1 MSNLFDEYKKHKEGS
16 ENTEPSSTSSLY
28 EQYKNRNNE
37 EPKELSNEDLRS
49 QYVSNE
55 VKTSSKMDK
64 YNSVMSNA
72 DFAEKS
78 KYVSQNKNIFQQMF
92 EPLVDTTY
100 RGINKDNIG
109 LTGKRVETNND
120 FLTDEEIALF
130 NYYYNT
136 GDYKNANDLYADLQ
150 EELLDRSNA
159 YMNYS
164 AKNRIDNYGNVIGE
178 SALSVP
184 VNVLGGAAQAGAG
197 LVGGAVSAV
206 TGNGFSE
213 GWNTIAKLNSLSN
226 YSNAVREAS
235 TNKIAQDTG
244 NEIAPFLYQTGM
256 SVADSMLSALVAGGV
271 GETASLVALGGS
283 AAQQKTMEVLANG
296 GTAQEA
302 AASGIASGIIEGVTE
317 KLPLDHLTKI
327 LKGEVKGGFRELAK
341 VVARNMLS
349 EGGEEVAS
357 EMANALADAIILD
370 WANENGAE
378 SDYSKLYQEE
388 IANGATEQ
396 EAALAMLGEY
406 AKNIGV
412 SFAGGALGA
421 MFSGGIFGGV
431 RLASDAKV
439 GKTTNSYERTQ
450 DIADLARKEGRED
463 IAQMI
468 EKNPSN
474 VNVGF
479 AQEALAQDAVEA
491 IRDKNATAEDKIRGL
506 ERLSELREKSAPK
519 TGITDKDGKMLHIDH
534 IRWENGEPVFWTKE
548 GRYSASDV
556 KITDSAAKLINLT
569 EDIPE
574 SARQTFIENYNG
586 ENLGDYVNKF
596 ETAYELGKMDWQ
608 EDLTKMV
615 TDDLLTEDQMKNIY
629 AAAQKDETSETQ
641 KLENLKKNLEEKK
654 KLIPDKKLRV
664 KIDTSAIDLT
674 KLNDNQR
681 HNVTYGMALA
691 KALGFNLTFFDSTK
705 ETGDKAHIN
714 GSYDASNNTISID
727 VNATNT
733 GTHNKGYTNAI
744 TTTLSHEI
752 THWAKTN
759 APGIYKAFQDAMLKA
774 LAENYGQET
783 TTIGEYVY
791 LNKARY
797 PGHSDEEVADEL
809 VARACENMLQ
819 NSKFAKEALVRMT
832 QEERKTLK
840 DKIVEFFNKIRLAI
854 KEIMGRTDSKSD
866 EYELLTK
873 DMERLGELQK
883 MWDDLIREAASNS
896 AWADTDISDAIKSGV
911 LLNGSEANNFL
922 LSEKTYDEGG
932 RDFLDKW
939 LKKQKD
945 ITASERTAIL
955 DSMEQVYDTVQKLK
969 EGYQSYSNWA
979 EAGAEL
985 RGDDG
990 EISVVV
996 NNGDY
1001 ALNIDFATVC
1011 KKREVLNKVLNELVK
1026 SGDLNIYTLTGTDIN
1041 RINQIIKENGFEI
1054 ACALCFVDAKRYR
1067 VAEWA
1072 RSFEDTFN
1080 DVIYQFAGANGK
1092 TADEFNYTGRSL
1104 DNPTEALIS
1113 DADDVNLAI
1122 LDKIIKDNTGD
1133 TGSLNA
1139 KGTIA
1144 KAIKE
1149 NRRLWHKI
1157 NAAEILSSAGLDE
1170 IRRKN
1175 KALYKLV
1182 NGWEGSA
1189 KPKLSHEK
1197 IPYVNDILKS
1207 GKFNPKAAFKV
1218 GGVRIQSFSDFVPTM
1233 IFDYVQ
1239 MVSELQAK
1247 GLPAHAYTK
1256 ELTFAKLF
1264 GLTGIKINL
1273 SAIAKGK
1280 PIKNEWYDS
1289 KGNIKKEYRDLYAR
1303 ANAYVGLKT
1312 NEEGFPVDADG
1323 NVITTNYNMTDDEL
1337 LRAVYETDDESIDL
1351 EEAMKLQNTPG
1362 YDKNVG
1368 IIFVGA
1374 SNNAIRKML
1383 DDPNIPMVIPYHKSG
1398 INPVVAHLRNIASYT
1413 DYTDVQNTMFADG
1426 KKIDRSKL
1434 KNDAEKAYYDSL
1446 NWYTLLEKNKNNA
1459 KKAASEYIKLCEKK
1473 GWKPKFYE
1481 FKDNPNYYKLLED
1494 FRMYDSIGIAAPQ
1507 QVVKLTNGLDKNGK
1521 AIINMPSNEE
1531 FIKVLEGD
1539 EKTGGLKKYDK
1550 HISEL
1555 ENGKLKKITD
1565 QIRKELKEA
1574 QYSLKEDS
1582 EGKELTED
1590 QVEFFKN
1597 SVVKDAE
1604 GRLIRVYHGTKNSGF
1619 TVFNKADDGISYFF
1633 TDNKEVAESYSGVS
1647 ALQNPDTPMS
1657 FEELEGAFEF
1667 FDNEIEET
1675 KDGFLITDSDGEEH
1689 AVKTLKE
1696 AQAWLV
1702 DNNISIASAQGIG
1715 EATNYEVYLNIQNP
1729 LVIDAQGENWNT
1741 VNFEPED
1748 TELAE
1753 RMHPVYSR
1761 LLELWKK
1768 EKEGS
1773 LTKAEIKEL
1782 EEVEEKYSEL
1792 ENESNR
1798 KFKVYET
1805 TRDVARYAYE
1815 NGYDGVIFN
1824 NIVDNGGYSL
1834 SDASSTVYVVFNS
1847 NQIKSIY
1854 NEHPTGNPDIRY
1866 SMKEDSEGKELSQDQ
1881 IDFFA
1886 KSQARDAEGRLKVLY
1901 HGTKEFGFT
1910 IFDTEKSDDKL
1921 SFFFTDSKDIAKSYA
1936 NWGMLILP
1944 TSDHVVDVT
1953 KNTSLPDREA
1963 KNFKTVQEAQD
1974 YLDSVGIKVDT
1985 KIEKSYGREREY
1997 FSLINPSLGMRTT
2010 FGKTGFLEY
2019 ASDIRRRGTT
2029 PRAIYKVYL
2038 NLINPLVVKAD
2049 GNNWYDLAYSRMDAT
2064 KNPIVWEGKNTR
2076 EITKWASENGFDG
2089 VIFEDIVDAGSGA
2102 ETRPELRK
2110 TANVYVALNSNQ
2122 IKSVGNLHPTGDS
2135 DIRYSI
2141 KDTVVDVNGKVY
2153 HDVLDVSDKV
2163 TKTKANNPQ
2172 KLKELILG
2180 LAEHHMTLLGM
2191 DDVPE
2196 EVYFARTS
2204 DKAPKGKKEPSKVL
2218 NELIYSN
2225 GDTRRATIVHI
2236 EDALKASVWYD
2247 EYYKNE
2253 HGWLDEKG
2261 WEKRKLFV
2269 LDNGTIYPVYLSIGK
2284 ARDGRRILYS
2294 ANLVA
2299 KEGVRTEKDSP
2310 KGKLIGNLTP
2320 SQRSVAPKADKVNK
2334 EKINTNTAAEKEDSL
2349 GRKLSEGQ
2357 ISYFNRSV
2365 VRNKIGQLLR
2375 MYHGTWENFT
2385 VFKTNEF
2392 SKELSGLSK
2401 IKGYF
2406 SEDKSFSESYGEVK
2420 EFYLNITNPLDMGDG
2435 EARTLHEWKL
2445 WFKNHGINGV
2455 LFDDALLDD
2464 SLIGA
2469 TFEGKRYYVPF
2480 EIVDPLSP
2488 YRKGNGNV
2496 TEMIQKAGYDGIKW
2510 GYDEAAWMPFSE
2522 EQIKSVDNF
2531 NPTEDP
2537 DVMFSWKD
2545 NDGYL
2550 HLDAD
2555 DVLSMDDFEDYLNRV
2570 IGKNKRIEA
2579 HLRRLN
2585 VEIKD
2590 NVILNNT
2597 KLYQFAKTIKENYA
2611 PNETIKSIAEELAKA
2626 YRKVT
2631 DIEAFD
2637 KAAESVAKKYATDE
2651 EAVKAL
2657 YSDIREASWRISD
2670 NLTMAEKYNEAMKEL
2685 RERLKNVKEEVR
2697 EEAQRKRLIQKI
2709 VERED
2714 KLITML
2720 RKNDKENHI
2729 PDVLKAPLKTL
2740 LELVNV
2746 ESYISTEAMAN
2757 NFNALANA
2765 LQNVSAD
2772 YSDPASMDEALKD
2785 LTLYFDSNS
2794 YFVQNVKDIAAEV
2807 QESVNKAMNVRKGAS
2822 VLDLSL
2828 ESLKKLNEAL
2838 VAISHAAWNYDR
2850 VLAED
2855 TTQRISDRSE
2865 STMRFVGQ
2873 FAVRKAMSDVLKRAI
2888 SFFAWDNTTPIYGY
2902 DRFGEGGRETFR
2914 GIMKGDD
2921 QLTLN
2926 SKTIIDFTKSV
2937 FTGQEAEDWS
2947 KDFHNLGIGDYKITT
2962 AQIMSLYC
2970 LNKRQA
2976 AKQHLYAAKDLYG
2989 KHLEGAAKNVYG
3001 EVIDGQGIVIG
3012 ATKGNEKTVPIK
3024 VTKADVERITS
3035 MLTERQRQVADA
3047 LQEFMSTTCA
3057 DWGNYVTMRRFG
3069 IMQFGEKDYFP
3080 MQVFREN
3087 SPSLPQE
3094 IPQQASIFKLLNMG
3108 FTKSLNERG
3117 NGALELNSIFDVFIK
3132 HSSEMAAYNAF
3143 ALPILDTYKWLSY
3156 KEDGPDGI
3164 RSLKTVSRLAYGDD
3178 GMKFIM
3184 NHLEDLNGKSDTMT
3198 SLEQMVKSIIRRYK
3212 TAATAANMRVVLMQ
3226 PTSYLRAVNE
3236 IDIKY
3241 LKRAINLNPKALK
3254 EIINEMNEK
3263 CPLAMKKDGLGAFDV
3278 NISRTVAEQALQTE
3292 NVKSAK
3298 GMLEKAMNIS
3308 MIAAS
3313 KADEIT
3319 WGTLYKAV
3327 QLETKEKHPE
3337 ATGETFDSIV
3347 NDRFRDICYRTQVF
3361 DSINARSNLMRKKD
3375 IGHQIL
3381 TAFGS
3386 EPTLSYSMLSN
3397 NVFMFAV
3404 DARNGVQRAWNK
3416 WGKKIKHAF
3425 VAYMMS
3431 AIAVSAVAAAPDWLR
3446 DDEDDKNFIET
3457 YFKNFG
3463 MNILGEVTGL
3473 LPYFRDIYSGFVEGY
3488 DPSRPDEEIIKT
3500 AKQAKDAMVKA
3511 IESGEITYRTV
3522 YQAAKLFSQ
3531 STGLPVGNLVR
3542 DFKSLWN
3549 KTVGEVF
3556 GMKIK

>member
-1 MSNLFDEYKKHKEGS
+1 MTLEERFKKQNNDDGKERESTGLSLNERFGKDESSSVDYAKDYLSKAADS
-16 ENTEPSSTSSLY
+16 EKLA
-28 EQYKNRNNE
+28 
-37 EPKELSNEDLRS
+37 
-49 QYVSNE
+49 
-55 VKTSSKMDK
+55 K
-64 YNSVMSNA
+64 YASVMKNA

-78 KYVSQNKNIFQQMF
+78 QYYDGGAYSFTNQTALNAYRQLN
-92 EPLVDTTY
+92 DTTGKY
-100 RGINKDNIG
+100 NKGKDDRNIS
-109 LTGKRVETNND
+109 LTPNEKAV
-120 FLTDEEIALF
+120 F
-130 NYYYNT
+130 NYLYNT
-136 GDYKNANDLYADLQ
+136 GDKKAATELYLDLIDDSSRRYNEIQKAAA
-150 EELLDRSNA
+150 E
-159 YMNYS
+159 
-164 AKNRIDNYGNVIGE
+164 KRIDNYGSLAAESVASVLANVMGGLGQVIGGTSQGIT
-178 SALSVP
+178 SAL
-184 VNVLGGAAQAGAG
+184 LGE
-197 LVGGAVSAV
+197 
-206 TGNGFSE
+206 GFSK
-213 GWNTIAKLNSLSN
+213 GWVEAANQNRLSN

-302 AASGIASGIIEGVTE
+302 AASGIASGIIEGLTE
-317 KLPLDHLTKI
+317 KIPLDNLTKI

-431 RLASDAKV
+431 RMANDASI
-439 GKTTNSYERTQ
+439 GKQTIKNERTQ

-468 EKNPSN
+468 ENRPTN
-474 VNVGF
+474 LNVGYAQDAL
-479 AQEALAQDAVEA
+479 AQEAIEK
-491 IRDKNATAEDKIRGL
+491 INDKNATDEEIIAKLNLLGDMKNAQT
-506 ERLSELREKSAPK
+506 SK
-519 TGITDKDGKMLHIDH
+519 TGLTDKNGNVLHLESIRWVDGK
-534 IRWENGEPVFWTKE
+534 PVYVTNE
-548 GRYSASDV
+548 GVYKAADV
-556 KITDSAAKLINLT
+556 KVTDSASKLVNLT

-574 SARQTFIENYNG
+574 SMRTVFMDNYNG

-596 ETAYELGKMDWQ
+596 EKAYELSLIDHQ
-608 EDLTKMV
+608 EDLKKMV
-615 TDDLLTEDQMKNIY
+615 TDGLLTEEQMTNIWK
-629 AAAQKDETSETQ
+629 AAQKEETSETY
-641 KLENLKKNLEEKK
+641 KLELLNKNIEEKK
-654 KLIPDKKLRV
+654 RLIPDKKLRV
-664 KIDTSAIDLT
+664 KIDTSRVDVS
-674 KLNDNQR
+674 KLNDNQK
-681 HNVTYGMALA
+681 HNVNLVSALA
-691 KALGFNLTFFDSTK
+691 RALGFNFTLYDSTK
-705 ETGDKAHIN
+705 ETGEMKYAN
-714 GSYDASNNTISID
+714 GKYDRSTNSIWVD

-733 GTHNKGYTNAI
+733 RTKNKSTINAI
-744 TTTLSHEI
+744 VTTASHEL

-759 APGIYKAFQDAMLKA
+759 APSYKNYKEAVLHALIKSTGQDL
-774 LAENYGQET
+774 
-783 TTIGEYVY
+783 TIGEYVE
-791 LNKARY
+791 LNRINYK
-797 PGHSDEEVADEL
+797 GLSDAEIEDEL
-809 VARACENMLQ
+809 VARASENMLQ
-819 NSKFAKEALVRMT
+819 NSAFAKSALVKMT
-832 QEERKTLK
+832 QENRQNIGK
-840 DKIVEFFNKIRLAI
+840 KILEFFNKIRLAL
-854 KEIMGRTDSKSD
+854 KEIMGRHDSNAI
-866 EYELLTK
+866 EYRMLAK
-873 DMERLGELQK
+873 DMDTLNELQK
-883 MWDDLIREAASNS
+883 MWDDLIKEASSNA
-896 AWADTDISDAIKSGV
+896 AWLNEDIAEGIESGV
-911 LLNGSEANNFL
+911 LLDGSEENSFL
-922 LSEKTYDEGG
+922 FSQKTYDEGG
-932 RDFLDKW
+932 REFLQKW
-939 LKKQKD
+939 LNKQKD
-945 ITASERTAIL
+945 LTKNEKAAIL
-955 DSMEQVYDTVQKLK
+955 DSMEQIYETVEKLK
-969 EGYQSYSNWA
+969 DGYQSYSNWA

-1113 DADDVNLAI
+1113 DADDVNLAV

-1323 NVITTNYNMTDDEL
+1323 NVITTNYNMTDEEL

-1494 FRMYDSIGIAAPQ
+1494 FRMYDSNGIAAPQ

-1531 FIKVLEGD
+1531 FIKALEGD

-1590 QVEFFKN
+1590 QAEFFKN

-1604 GRLIRVYHGTKNSGF
+1604 GRLIRVYHGTKNGGF

-1647 ALQNPDTPMS
+1647 MLQNPDTPMS
-1657 FEELEGAFEF
+1657 FEELERAFEF

-1702 DNNISIASAQGIG
+1702 DNNISIASAQGLG
-1715 EATNYEVYLNIQNP
+1715 EASNYEVYLNIQNP
-1729 LVIDAQGENWNT
+1729 LVVDAQGENWNT

-1854 NEHPTGNPDIRY
+1854 NE
-1866 SMKEDSEGKELSQDQ
+1866 
-1881 IDFFA
+1881 
-1886 KSQARDAEGRLKVLY
+1886 
-1901 HGTKEFGFT
+1901 
-1910 IFDTEKSDDKL
+1910 
-1921 SFFFTDSKDIAKSYA
+1921 
-1936 NWGMLILP
+1936 
-1944 TSDHVVDVT
+1944 
-1953 KNTSLPDREA
+1953 
-1963 KNFKTVQEAQD
+1963 
-1974 YLDSVGIKVDT
+1974 
-1985 KIEKSYGREREY
+1985 
-1997 FSLINPSLGMRTT
+1997 
-2010 FGKTGFLEY
+2010 
-2019 ASDIRRRGTT
+2019 
-2029 PRAIYKVYL
+2029 
-2038 NLINPLVVKAD
+2038 
-2049 GNNWYDLAYSRMDAT
+2049 
-2064 KNPIVWEGKNTR
+2064 
-2076 EITKWASENGFDG
+2076 
-2089 VIFEDIVDAGSGA
+2089 
-2102 ETRPELRK
+2102 
-2110 TANVYVALNSNQ
+2110 
-2122 IKSVGNLHPTGDS
+2122 HPTGDS

-2522 EQIKSVDNF
+2522 EQIKSVDNL

-2550 HLDAD
+2550 HLDTD

-2611 PNETIKSIAEELAKA
+2611 SNETIKSIAEELAKA

-2865 STMRFVGQ
+2865 STMNFVGSLSNRSA
-2873 FAVRKAMSDVLKRAI
+2873 FNDVVKKAI
-2888 SFFAWDNTTPIYGY
+2888 SFFAWDNTTPVYGY
-2902 DRFGEGGRETFR
+2902 DRFGEGGKDTFK
-2914 GIMKGDD
+2914 GIMIGDD

-2926 SKTIIDFTKSV
+2926 SKTIIEFAKGS
-2937 FTGQEAEDWS
+2937 FTGQEAEDWTRELH
-2947 KDFHNLGIGDYKITT
+2947 DLGIKDYKITT

-2989 KHLEGAAKNVYG
+2989 KHMEGAVKNVYG
-3001 EVIDGQGIVIG
+3001 EVIDGQGIVNG
-3012 ATKGNEKTVPIK
+3012 ASKGIEKSVPIK

-3035 MLTERQRQVADA
+3035 MLTERQKQVADA

-3143 ALPILDTYKWLSY
+3143 ALPILDAYKWMSY
-3156 KEDGPDGI
+3156 KTDTADGLKSI
-3164 RSLKTVSRLAYGDD
+3164 KTVSRLAYGDD
-3178 GMKFIM
+3178 GIKFIV
-3184 NHLEDLNGKSDTMT
+3184 NHLEDLNGT
-3198 SLEQMVKSIIRRYK
+3198 SNSATSAEQIAKNLIRRYK

-3236 IDIKY
+3236 INIKY
-3241 LKRAINLNPKALK
+3241 LSKAMTLSPKVLK
-3254 EIINEMNEK
+3254 ETINEMNEK
-3263 CPLAMKKDGLGAFDV
+3263 CPLAMKKNGLGAFDV

-3292 NVKSAK
+3292 KVSGVKGAF
-3298 GMLEKAMNIS
+3298 EKAMNIS

-3319 WGTLYKAV
+3319 WATLYRAV
-3327 QLETKEKHPE
+3327 QLETKEKFPGL
-3337 ATGETFDSIV
+3337 TGEAFDSEV

-3375 IGHQIL
+3375 LFHQIL

-3386 EPTLSYSMLSN
+3386 EPTLSYSMLTN
-3397 NVFMFAV
+3397 NIFMYAV
-3404 DARNGVQRAWNK
+3404 TARNGQYQIAWNRY
-3416 WGKKIKHAF
+3416 GKKIKHAF
-3425 VAYMMS
+3425 VAYMLS
-3431 AIAVSAVAAAPDWLR
+3431 AIAVSAVAAVPDWLR
-3446 DDEDDKNFIET
+3446 DDEDDENFIQT

-3473 LPYFRDIYSGFVEGY
+3473 LPWIRDISSIAIEGY
-3488 DPSRPDEEIIKT
+3488 DPSRPDEEILKT
-3500 AKQAKDAMVKA
+3500 LGQTGKAVTKA
-3511 IESGEITYRTV
+3511 IESGDITYRTV

-3531 STGLPVGNLVR
+3531 STGLPIANVIR
-3542 DFKSLWN
+3542 DFKAMWN
-3549 KTVGEVF
+3549 KTVGEIF